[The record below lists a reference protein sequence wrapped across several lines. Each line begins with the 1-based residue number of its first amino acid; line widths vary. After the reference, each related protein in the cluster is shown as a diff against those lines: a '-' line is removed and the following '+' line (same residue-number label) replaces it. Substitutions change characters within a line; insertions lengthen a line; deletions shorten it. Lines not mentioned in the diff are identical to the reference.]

1 MVIAPARRLAGTSR
15 AITAKT
21 IVDPR
26 STVRHLPAPR
36 LARAAVAAAALALT
50 LAACSSGTSGA
61 SGDPSSAPQT
71 PAAESS
77 AAAFPVTIDDA
88 LGGATIDKQPERVVA
103 WGWGAA
109 DAALALGV
117 VPVAIP
123 HQSYG
128 GDKDGVLP
136 WIREAVAGMGAQLP
150 TVLPDSGDDVP
161 YEAIQAAKPDVILAP
176 YSGLT
181 QEQRDTLT
189 AIAPVVAYPD
199 QPWATPWRDVV
210 TIAGKA
216 LGRSTAATQ
225 VLEGI
230 DAQVKAARD
239 AHPELAGHTVAAVW
253 DTGSTFYVYTPA
265 DPRVQFLTDL
275 GLVSAPSVEALDSG
289 ESSFYLTLSHERLSE
304 LTSDLLVVYGSTQAE
319 ADAFL
324 TAPYAQVMPQV
335 TGHAVAQLI
344 GTELIASV
352 SPPTALSITW
362 GLDRTVAALST
373 AVSALG

>member
-1 MVIAPARRLAGTSR
+1 M
-15 AITAKT
+15 
-21 IVDPR
+21 
-26 STVRHLPAPR
+26 RHLPAPR
-36 LARAAVAAAALALT
+36 LARAALAAAALALT
-50 LAACSSGTSGA
+50 LAACSSGASGA
-61 SGDPSSAPQT
+61 SDGASSAPST

-77 AAAFPVTIDDA
+77 TAAFPVTIDDA
-88 LGGATIDKQPERVVA
+88 LGGATIDEQPERVVA

-109 DAALALGV
+109 DAVLALGV

-128 GDKDGVLP
+128 GDADGVLP

-161 YEAIQAAKPDVILAP
+161 YEAIQAAEPDVILAP

-210 TIAGKA
+210 TIVGKA
-216 LGRSTAATQ
+216 LGRDAEAAA

-230 DAQVKAARD
+230 DDQVTAARD

-253 DTGSTFYVYTPA
+253 DTGTTFYVYTPA

-275 GLVSAPSVEALDSG
+275 GLVSAPSVETLDSG

-304 LTSDLLVVYGSTQAE
+304 LTSDLLVVYGSTQEE

-335 TGHAVAQLI
+335 TGRAVAQLI

-362 GLDRTVAALST
+362 GLDRTVDALST
-373 AVSALG
+373 AVAALN

>member
-1 MVIAPARRLAGTSR
+1 MRP
-15 AITAKT
+15 
-21 IVDPR
+21 
-26 STVRHLPAPR
+26 LPVPR
-36 LARAAVAAAALALT
+36 LARAAVAAAALAVT
-50 LAACSSGTSGA
+50 LAACSAGSDA
-61 SGDPSSAPQT
+61 PSAPQT
-71 PAAESS
+71 SADESS
-77 AAAFPVTIDDA
+77 SAPAAAFPVTIDDA
-88 LGGATIDKQPERVVA
+88 LGGATIETQPERVVA

-128 GDKDGVLP
+128 GDAEGVLP
-136 WIREAVAGMGAQLP
+136 WIREAVSGLGADLP

-210 TIAGKA
+210 TIAGRA
-216 LGRSTAATQ
+216 LGREAEATE
-225 VLEGI
+225 VLAGI
-230 DAQVKAARD
+230 DAQVTAARE
-239 AHPELAGHTVAAVW
+239 AHPELEGHSVAAVW
-253 DTGSTFYVYTPA
+253 DIGSTFYVYTPA

-275 GLVSAPSVEALDSG
+275 GLTSAPSVEALDTD
-289 ESSFYLTLSHERLSE
+289 ESAFYLTLSHERLSE
-304 LTSDLLVVYGSTQAE
+304 LTSDLLVVYGTTQEE

-324 TAPYAQVMPQV
+324 AAPYAQVMPQV
-335 TGHAVAQLI
+335 TSHAVAELV

-352 SPPTALSITW
+352 SPPTALSLTW
-362 GLDRTVAALST
+362 GLDATVEALST
-373 AVSALG
+373 AVAALD

>member
-1 MVIAPARRLAGTSR
+1 MHP
-15 AITAKT
+15 
-21 IVDPR
+21 
-26 STVRHLPAPR
+26 LPAPR

-50 LAACSSGTSGA
+50 LAACSAGTSGGA
-61 SGDPSSAPQT
+61 SSAPQT
-71 PAAESS
+71 PAEGGSS
-77 AAAFPVTIDDA
+77 TAAAFPVTIDDA
-88 LGGATIDKQPERVVA
+88 LGGATIDAQPERVVA

-128 GDKDGVLP
+128 GDEQGVLP
-136 WIREAVAGMGAQLP
+136 WIREAVAGLGAELP

-161 YEAIQAAKPDVILAP
+161 YEAIQAAEPDLILAP

-216 LGRSTAATQ
+216 LGRGSEATE
-225 VLEGI
+225 VLQGI
-230 DAQVKAARD
+230 DAQVAAARD

-253 DTGSTFYVYTPA
+253 DVGSTFYVYTPA

-275 GLVSAPSVEALDSG
+275 GLTSAPSIEALDTD
-289 ESSFYLTLSHERLSE
+289 ESAFYLTLSHERLSE
-304 LTSDLLVVYGSTQAE
+304 LTSDVLVVYGTTQEE

-324 TAPYAQVMPQV
+324 AAPYAQVMPQV
-335 TGHAVAQLI
+335 TGHAIAELV

-362 GLDRTVAALST
+362 GLDATVTALST
-373 AVSALG
+373 AVAALP